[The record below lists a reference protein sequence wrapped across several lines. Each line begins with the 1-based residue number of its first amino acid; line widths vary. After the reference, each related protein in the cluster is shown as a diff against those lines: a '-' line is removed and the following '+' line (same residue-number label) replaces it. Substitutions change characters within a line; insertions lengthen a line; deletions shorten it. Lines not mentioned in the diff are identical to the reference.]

1 MNIKSAT
8 YSWNSEERVIKM
20 VKMPI
25 IIAEKHAVTSFTMIS
40 ILHHSAERQTYCTHA
55 HRLLYNLHI
64 FLINFPLSNALSI
77 PRGLCYLS
85 LPHSNGAKRWHHCS
99 CVSLYWVGY
108 SAKSKCVCVLVPR
121 WWSSPT
127 LTKDRALYSIHLPQY
142 PLPLGWNDVISATTW
157 SSTEPKWYIWF
168 WWSNEAVI
176 PAQPVTHLKRQPSSR
191 GQKMKTSM
199 TYE

>member
-8 YSWNSEERVIKM
+8 YSWNSEECVIKM
-20 VKMPI
+20 VKMST

-99 CVSLYWVGY
+99 CVSLYWMGY
-108 SAKSKCVCVLVPR
+108 SAKSKCVCVSTKMMEQPHPHQGQSTLLNSPPPVP
-121 WWSSPT
+121 
-127 LTKDRALYSIHLPQY
+127 
-142 PLPLGWNDVISATTW
+142 
-157 SSTEPKWYIWF
+157 
-168 WWSNEAVI
+168 
-176 PAQPVTHLKRQPSSR
+176 PSLR
-191 GQKMKTSM
+191 VQWRH
-199 TYE
+199 